1 MIEIKKLYKTY
12 KTKQSEVHALNG
24 ASLKIN
30 SGDIFGII
38 GFSGAGK
45 STLIRCINLLE
56 EPDSGDV
63 IINGQSMLLLNKREL
78 RTKREK
84 IGMIFQHFN
93 LLDSRTVFGN
103 IAFPLEIAGHKK
115 EYIEKRVTE
124 LLEIVE
130 LKDKINAYPSQLS
143 GGQKQRVGIA
153 RALAN
158 SPEILL
164 CDEATS
170 ALDPK
175 TTHSILELLRSI
187 NEKFGITVVLI
198 THELDVISHICN
210 NMAVIENGEIVE
222 SGTIEEVFQ
231 NPKSHTAKDLP
242 LSLLTFKRSVTLWEV
257 TGYEF

>member
-103 IAFPLEIAGHKK
+103 IAVGSNFIFEI
-115 EYIEKRVTE
+115 T
-124 LLEIVE
+124 
-130 LKDKINAYPSQLS
+130 N
-143 GGQKQRVGIA
+143 
-153 RALAN
+153 
-158 SPEILL
+158 
-164 CDEATS
+164 TS
-170 ALDPK
+170 DAAE
-175 TTHSILELLRSI
+175 T
-187 NEKFGITVVLI
+187 ITV
-198 THELDVISHICN
+198 T
-210 NMAVIENGEIVE
+210 AG
-222 SGTIEEVFQ
+222 SG
-231 NPKSHTAKDLP
+231 
-242 LSLLTFKRSVTLWEV
+242 VTLWPASQTIAQNAAAKFRAVFTNITASSEAV
-257 TGYEF
+257 TIYKV

>member
-1 MIEIKKLYKTY
+1 MIEIKKLYKIY

-56 EPDSGDV
+56 EPDLGDV
-63 IINGQSMLLLNKREL
+63 IINGQSILLLNKREL
-78 RTKREK
+78 RAKREK
-84 IGMIFQHFN
+84 IGMIFQNFN

-115 EYIEKRVTE
+115 DYIEKRVIE
-124 LLEIVE
+124 LLKIVE
-130 LKDKINAYPSQLS
+130 LEDKINSYPSQLS

-175 TTHSILELLRSI
+175 TTYSILELLRSI

-222 SGTIEEVFQ
+222 SGTIEDVFQ
-231 NPKSHTAKDLP
+231 NPKSHTAKRFTSISFDLQK
-242 LSLLTFKRSVTLWEV
+242 KRNFV
-257 TGYEF
+257 GGDGI